1 METKRTKTAKLIVTD
16 PLQGTMT
23 SAGVDVTYRKK
34 VLYSFTGKRAYI
46 GDMLQMANKWAINQG
61 FDKTKAEYR

>member
-1 METKRTKTAKLIVTD
+1 MRSKVAKLIVTD
-16 PLQGTMT
+16 PLSGTMT
-23 SAGVDVTYRKK
+23 SAGIAITYRGK

-61 FDKTKAEYR
+61 FDKTKVEYR